1 MDKMEEINIGTQE
14 DKRLIMINK
23 SLDQEE
29 REALITLFKEY
40 KDVFAYDYD
49 EMSGLDRNLVMH
61 NLGYRLSSS
70 L

>member
-1 MDKMEEINIGTQE
+1 MEEINIGTQE